1 MTPINTCQRAL
12 CLAAWGAFKHQAAGA
27 TPAAVALAQPA
38 LRALAALATAVL
50 TLAALGTHAAAV
62 AQPVKLGE
70 GTYFL
75 APKAGDKAVPSAPFR
90 TEAMLKRA
98 APTSQWYS
106 TLIFNPKPEAI
117 FVQPITVKTTPA
129 GLEFAL
135 PSKEAVAS
143 VRQDVEI
150 RYPHRDAL
158 VISPLAF
165 EPGTA
170 KLAGADD
177 WSIDISMAR
186 GADDML
192 TTVARGS
199 PYASIRLS
207 RGDLRVRLPAAGQR
221 VNDTDPRVLAL
232 KVGGKA
238 YALFGPSGA
247 KWEAVSPTEWVA
259 RMPAGASYASVAA
272 LPDDKAETLALF
284 ARHAYAFIKQTRVEW
299 RYDEAASR
307 VETSFTATTQ
317 VMEGPDNGPLL
328 GLYPHQW
335 FKNPSVEGKLGPAFD
350 TVRGKLRLLAAAQF
364 KTTTAYNGFVPYW
377 PAVASSSS
385 ASPRLSELR
394 DVMQKDL
401 ATAGRELQREGKSA
415 YWAGKGLQRT
425 LKLAE
430 LFEQQADNTSRDRL
444 LDLLKKRAEDWL
456 GGNSDRGYVQVDK
469 AMGVVSIYPEEFF
482 AVTEINDHQF
492 WFGYWIRVAAE
503 LGLRDPSWIAKDRWG
518 GMIDLLIADIATTER
533 GRADFP
539 FLRNWDA
546 YEAHTWANG
555 VGVGEFGNN
564 NESSSEAI
572 NAWAGLILWG
582 ELTGNK
588 PLRDLGVYLYTSEI
602 EAINHYWFD
611 IHGLVFAPEYKNAE
625 VSQVFGGMYRHDTW
639 WIDDPRQIKGINLL
653 PLTTAHT
660 YLGRDPAFVKRSL
673 ATLPAETA
681 LWNRIAKKPSPPPPK
696 DIWQDVFA
704 QYLALAD
711 PAQALKTWERWG
723 SVELGASRSYTL
735 HFLLSLE
742 AMGTP
747 DFSVTANTPLHAV
760 FKRADGSRTY
770 LAFNARK
777 TPLDVSF
784 SDGKRLTVPPG
795 QLGRLSPAP

>member
-1 MTPINTCQRAL
+1 MTPTNTAGTGRAFGFSGL
-12 CLAAWGAFKHQAAGA
+12 SA
-27 TPAAVALAQPA
+27 P
-38 LRALAALATAVL
+38 
-50 TLAALGTHAAAV
+50 AALGGLVALGVLAV
-62 AQPVKLGE
+62 LAWVQPAQAQAVKLGA
-70 GTYFL
+70 GSYL
-75 APKAGDKAVPSAPFR
+75 LSPRAGDKTVPPAPFR

-106 TLIFNPKPEAI
+106 TLIFNPKPDPI

-135 PSKEAVAS
+135 PSKEVVNS

-158 VISPLAF
+158 VISPVAF
-165 EPGTA
+165 EPGKA

-177 WSIDISMAR
+177 WSIDISFAN
-186 GADDML
+186 GADDMRA
-192 TTVARGS
+192 TVARGH
-199 PYASIRLS
+199 PYASLQLT

-221 VNDTDPRVLAL
+221 LHGEADARVLAL
-232 KVGGKA
+232 KVGAKN
-238 YALFGPSGA
+238 YALFGPTGV
-247 KWEAVSPTEWVA
+247 KWEPVSPTEWIA
-259 RMPAGASYASVAA
+259 RLPAGAGYASVAA

-284 ARHAYAFIKQTRVEW
+284 TRHAYAFIQQTRVEW
-299 RYDEAASR
+299 RYDEAASQ
-307 VETSFTATTQ
+307 VETTFKASTK

-335 FKNPSVEGKLGPAFD
+335 FRNASVDGKLGPGFD
-350 TVRGKLRLLAAAQF
+350 TVRGKLRLLAASQF
-364 KTTTAYNGFVPYW
+364 KTTTTYNGFVPYW
-377 PAVASSSS
+377 PAITG
-385 ASPRLSELR
+385 SPRQDELK

-430 LFEQQADNTSRDRL
+430 VFEQQGDTASRDRL
-444 LDLLKKRAEDWL
+444 LDMLKKRAEEWL
-456 GGNSDRGYVQVDK
+456 GGESSRGYVQYDK
-469 AMGVVSIYPEEFF
+469 AMGMVSIYPEEFF
-482 AVTEINDHQF
+482 AITEINDHQF
-492 WFGYWIRVAAE
+492 WYGYWIRVAAE
-503 LGLRDPSWIAKDRWG
+503 VALRDPAWISKERWG
-518 GMIDLLIADIATTER
+518 GMIELLIADIATTER

-555 VGVGEFGNN
+555 VGAGVGEFGNN

-572 NAWAGLILWG
+572 NAWVGLILWG
-582 ELTGNK
+582 EVTGNK
-588 PLRDLGVYLYTSEI
+588 ALRDLGVYLYTNEI

-611 IHGLVFAPEYKNAE
+611 IHGLVFAPEYNKNVE
-625 VSQVFGGMYRHDTW
+625 VSQLFGGMYRHDTW

-653 PLTTAHT
+653 PVTTGHT
-660 YLGRDPAFVKRSL
+660 YLGRDPAFVRRSL
-673 ATLPAETA
+673 GTLPAETA

-711 PAQALKTWERWG
+711 PAAALKTWERWG

-735 HFLLSLE
+735 SFMLNLE

-747 DFSVTANTPLHAV
+747 DFTVTADTPLHAV
-760 FKRADGSRTY
+760 FKRADGSRSH

-777 TPLDVSF
+777 TPLEVKF
-784 SDGKRLTVPPG
+784 SDGTRLTVPPG
-795 QLGRLSPAP
+795 TLGRSSTRN

>member
-1 MTPINTCQRAL
+1 MTSNHTRLRAPWTVQAGRAVRTAMAAFAL
-12 CLAAWGAFKHQAAGA
+12 LAAAL
-27 TPAAVALAQPA
+27 PAA
-38 LRALAALATAVL
+38 
-50 TLAALGTHAAAV
+50 
-62 AQPVKLGE
+62 AQPVQLGA
-70 GTYFL
+70 GTYYL
-75 APKAGDKAVPSAPFR
+75 SPKSGDKAVPSAPFR

-135 PSKEAVAS
+135 PSKEVVNS

-150 RYPHRDAL
+150 RYPHRDPL
-158 VISPLAF
+158 LISPVAF

-170 KLAGADD
+170 KLANADD

-192 TTVARGS
+192 TTVARGH
-199 PYASIRLS
+199 PYASIRVT

-221 VNDTDPRVLAL
+221 LHAEADPRMLAL
-232 KVGGKA
+232 KVGTKA
-238 YALFGPSGA
+238 YALFGPTGV
-247 KWEAVSPTEWVA
+247 KWEAVSPTEWIA
-259 RMPAGASYASVAA
+259 RLPANAGYLSVAA
-272 LPDDKAETLALF
+272 LPDDKAETAALF
-284 ARHAYAFIKQTRVEW
+284 MRHAYAFIKQTRVEW
-299 RYDEAASR
+299 RYDEAASQ
-307 VETSFTATTQ
+307 VETTFKATTQ
-317 VMEGPDNGPLL
+317 VMEGSDNGPLL

-335 FKNPSVEGKLGPAFD
+335 FKNASVDGKLGPAFD
-350 TVRGKLRLLAAAQF
+350 TVRGKLRLLAAPLF
-364 KTTTAYNGFVPYW
+364 KTTTTYNGFVPYW
-377 PAVASSSS
+377 PAIT
-385 ASPRLSELR
+385 ASPRLDELK

-425 LKLAE
+425 MKLAE
-430 LFEQQADNTSRDRL
+430 LFEQQGDNANRSRL
-444 LDLLKKRAEDWL
+444 LDMLKKRAEEWL
-456 GGNSDRGYVQVDK
+456 GGDSSRGYVQYDK
-469 AMGVVSIYPEEFF
+469 SLGVVSIYPEEFF
-482 AVTEINDHQF
+482 AITEINDHQF
-492 WFGYWIRVAAE
+492 WYGYWIRVAAE
-503 LGLRDPSWIAKDRWG
+503 VGLRDPAWIAKDRWG
-518 GMIDLLIADIATTER
+518 GMIELLIADIATAER

-546 YEAHTWANG
+546 YEGHTWANG
-555 VGVGEFGNN
+555 VGAGVGEFGNN

-572 NAWAGLILWG
+572 NAWVGLILWG
-582 ELTGNK
+582 EVTGNK
-588 PLRDLGVYLYTSEI
+588 ALRDLGVYLYTNEI

-611 IHGLVFAPEYKNAE
+611 IHGQVFAPEYKNAE
-625 VSQVFGGMYRHDTW
+625 VSQIFGGMYRHDTW

-653 PLTTAHT
+653 PVTTGHT

-735 HFLLSLE
+735 HFMLSLE

-747 DFSVTANTPLHAV
+747 DFGVTADTPLHAV
-760 FKRADGSRTY
+760 FKRADGNRTY

-777 TPLDVSF
+777 TPLEVRF
-784 SDGKRLTVPPG
+784 SDGKGMTVAPG
-795 QLGRLSPAP
+795 SLGRLGPAN

>member
-1 MTPINTCQRAL
+1 MVASNTRRLAPWAL
-12 CLAAWGAFKHQAAGA
+12 
-27 TPAAVALAQPA
+27 
-38 LRALAALATAVL
+38 LAALALLATVL
-50 TLAALGTHAAAV
+50 PAAA
-62 AQPVKLGE
+62 QLVKLGA
-70 GTYFL
+70 GAYHL
-75 APKAGDKAVPSAPFR
+75 APKAGDKAVPPAPFR

-106 TLIFNPKPEAI
+106 TLIFNPKPEAL

-135 PSKEAVAS
+135 PSKEAITS

-150 RYPHRDAL
+150 RYPHRDPL
-158 VISPLAF
+158 LLSPVAF
-165 EPGTA
+165 EPGKA

-177 WSIDISMAR
+177 WSIDISFAN
-186 GADDML
+186 GADDMRAS
-192 TTVARGS
+192 VARGH
-199 PYASIRLS
+199 PYASVQLS

-221 VNDTDPRVLAL
+221 LHEQADARVLAL
-232 KVGGKA
+232 QVGAKI
-238 YALFGPSGA
+238 YALFGPTGV
-247 KWEAVSPTEWVA
+247 KWEAVSPTEWIA
-259 RMPAGASYASVAA
+259 RLPAGAGYASVAA
-272 LPDDKAETLALF
+272 LPDAQAATLALF
-284 ARHAYAFIKQTRVEW
+284 TRHAYAFIRQTRVEW
-299 RYDEAASR
+299 RYDEAASQ
-307 VETSFTATTQ
+307 VETVFKATTQ

-335 FKNPSVEGKLGPAFD
+335 FGNASVDGKLGPAFD

-364 KTTTAYNGFVPYW
+364 KTVTPYRGFVPYW
-377 PAVASSSS
+377 PGITAS
-385 ASPRLSELR
+385 AGLDRLK
-394 DVMQKDL
+394 DVMPKDL

-430 LFEQQADNTSRDRL
+430 VFEQQGDTASRDRL
-444 LDLLKKRAEDWL
+444 LDLLKKRAEEWL
-456 GGNSDRGYVQVDK
+456 GGESSRGYVQLDK
-469 AMGVVSIYPEEFF
+469 SLGVVNIYPEEFF

-503 LGLRDPSWIAKDRWG
+503 VALRDPAWIAQDKWG
-518 GMIDLLIADIATTER
+518 GIIELLIADIATTER

-555 VGVGEFGNN
+555 IGVGEFGNN

-572 NAWAGLILWG
+572 NAWVGLILWG
-582 ELTGNK
+582 EVTGNK
-588 PLRDLGVYLYTSEI
+588 ALRDLGVYLYTNEI

-653 PLTTAHT
+653 PVTTGHT

-711 PAQALKTWERWG
+711 PTEALKTWERWG

-735 HFLLSLE
+735 HFMLNLE

-747 DFSVTANTPLHAV
+747 DASVQADTPLHAV
-760 FKRADGSRTY
+760 FKRPDGSRTY

-777 TPLDVSF
+777 TPLEVRF

-795 QLGRLSPAP
+795 TLGRLGAGN

>member
-1 MTPINTCQRAL
+1 MTPTNTRQPTPWTGRVAHRAM
-12 CLAAWGAFKHQAAGA
+12 
-27 TPAAVALAQPA
+27 AAVAVL
-38 LRALAALATAVL
+38 AVL
-50 TLAALGTHAAAV
+50 AVVLPAA
-62 AQPVKLGE
+62 AQPVKLGA

-75 APKAGDKAVPSAPFR
+75 SPKAGDKAVPSAPFR

-98 APTSQWYS
+98 APTNQWYS
-106 TLIFNPKPEAI
+106 TLIFSPKPEAI

-135 PSKEAVAS
+135 PSKEVVNS

-150 RYPHRDAL
+150 RYPHRDPL
-158 VISPLAF
+158 VISPVAF
-165 EPGTA
+165 EAGTA
-170 KLAGADD
+170 KLANADD

-192 TTVARGS
+192 TTVARGH
-199 PYASIRLS
+199 PYASIKVT

-221 VNDTDPRVLAL
+221 LHIEADPRVLAL
-232 KVGGKA
+232 KVGAKA
-238 YALFGPSGA
+238 YALFGPTGV
-247 KWEAVSPTEWVA
+247 KWEPVSPTEWIA
-259 RMPAGASYASVAA
+259 RLPANAGYLSVAA
-272 LPDDKAETLALF
+272 LPDEKAETLALF
-284 ARHAYAFIKQTRVEW
+284 TRHAYAFIRQTRVEW
-299 RYDEAASR
+299 RYDEATSQ
-307 VETSFTATTQ
+307 VETTFKATTQ

-335 FKNPSVEGKLGPAFD
+335 FRNASVDGKLGATFD
-350 TVRGKLRLLAAAQF
+350 TVRGKLRLLAASQF
-364 KTTTAYNGFVPYW
+364 KTTTTYNGFVPYW
-377 PAVASSSS
+377 PAIT
-385 ASPRLSELR
+385 ASPRLSELK
-394 DVMQKDL
+394 DVMEKDL
-401 ATAGRELQREGKSA
+401 ATAGREMMRQGKSA

-430 LFEQQADNTSRDRL
+430 VFEQQGDPASRDRL
-444 LDLLKKRAEDWL
+444 LDMLKKRAEDWL
-456 GGNSDRGYVQVDK
+456 GGNSDRGYVQLDK
-469 AMGVVSIYPEEFF
+469 SMGLVSIYPDEFF
-482 AVTEINDHQF
+482 AITEINDHHF
-492 WFGYWIRVAAE
+492 WYGYFIRVAAE
-503 LGLRDPSWIAKDRWG
+503 VALRDPAWIAKDRWG
-518 GMIDLLIADIATTER
+518 GMIDLLVADIATTER

-546 YEAHTWANG
+546 YESHTWANG
-555 VGVGEFGNN
+555 IGVGEFGNN

-582 ELTGNK
+582 EVTGNK
-588 PLRDLGVYLYTSEI
+588 ALRDLGVYLYTNEI

-611 IHGLVFAPEYKNAE
+611 IHGQVFAPEYKNAE
-625 VSQVFGGMYRHDTW
+625 VSLVFGGMYRHDTW

-653 PLTTAHT
+653 PVTTAHT

-696 DIWQDVFA
+696 DIWQDIFA

-735 HFLLSLE
+735 HFMLNLE

-747 DFSVTANTPLHAV
+747 DFSVTADTPLHGV

-777 TPLDVSF
+777 TPLEVKF
-784 SDGKRLTVPPG
+784 SDGQRLSVAPG
-795 QLGRLSPAP
+795 TLGRATSAK

>member
-1 MTPINTCQRAL
+1 MTPTKTRLIGHLSGHLIARL
-12 CLAAWGAFKHQAAGA
+12 G
-27 TPAAVALAQPA
+27 V
-38 LRALAALATAVL
+38 LAALVL
-50 TLAALGTHAAAV
+50 ALPAL
-62 AQPVKLGE
+62 AQPVKLGA

-75 APKAGDKAVPSAPFR
+75 SPKAGDKSVPPAPFR
-90 TEAMLKRA
+90 TEAMLQRA

-106 TLIFNPKPEAI
+106 TLVFNPKPEAI

-135 PSKEAVAS
+135 PSKEAVNS

-150 RYPHRDAL
+150 RYPHRDPL
-158 VISPLAF
+158 LITPLAF

-170 KLAGADD
+170 KLANADD

-186 GADDML
+186 GADDMR
-192 TTVARGS
+192 TTVARGH
-199 PYASIRLS
+199 PYAAIRLT
-207 RGDLRVRLPAAGQR
+207 RGDVRLRLPAAGER
-221 VNDTDPRVLAL
+221 LHASADARVLAL
-232 KVGGKA
+232 QLGSKA
-238 YALFGPSGA
+238 YALFGPTGV
-247 KWEAVSPTEWVA
+247 KWEQASPTEWIA
-259 RMPAGASYASVAA
+259 RMPAGSGYLSVAG
-272 LPDDKAETLALF
+272 LPDAKAETLALF
-284 ARHAYAFIKQTRVEW
+284 TRHAYAFIRQTRVAW

-307 VETSFTATTQ
+307 VETTFTATTQ

-335 FKNPSVEGKLGPAFD
+335 FRNASVEGKLGPAFS
-350 TVRGKLRLLAAAQF
+350 TVRGQIRLLAASQF
-364 KTTTAYNGFVPYW
+364 STTTTYNGFVPYW
-377 PAVASSSS
+377 PGIT
-385 ASPRLSELR
+385 ASPRLDQLK

-401 ATAGRELQREGKSA
+401 ATAGRELQREGRSA

-425 LKLAE
+425 VKLAE
-430 LFEQQADNTSRDRL
+430 VFEQQGDVASRDRL
-444 LDLLKKRAEDWL
+444 LDMAKKRAEEWL
-456 GGNSDRGYVQVDK
+456 SGESSRGYVQLDK
-469 AMGVVSIYPEEFF
+469 SLGVVSIYPEEFF
-482 AVTEINDHQF
+482 AITEINDHQF
-492 WFGYWIRVAAE
+492 WFGYWIRTAAE
-503 LGLRDPSWIAKDRWG
+503 VALRDPAWIAKDRWG
-518 GMIDLLIADIATTER
+518 GMIELLIADIATMER

-546 YEAHTWANG
+546 YESHTWANG
-555 VGVGEFGNN
+555 IGVGEFGNN

-572 NAWAGLILWG
+572 NAWIGLILWG
-582 ELTGNK
+582 EITGNK
-588 PLRDLGVYLYTSEI
+588 PLRDLGIYLYTNEI

-653 PLTTAHT
+653 PVTTGHT
-660 YLGRDPAFVKRSL
+660 YMGRDPAFVKRSL

-696 DIWQDVFA
+696 DIWQDIFA
-704 QYLALAD
+704 MYLALAD
-711 PAQALKTWERWG
+711 PAEALKTWERWG

-735 HFLLSLE
+735 HFMLNLE

-770 LAFNARK
+770 LAFNARN
-777 TPLDVSF
+777 TPLEVSF
-784 SDGKRLTVPPG
+784 SDGQRLTVAPG
-795 QLGRLSPAP
+795 TLGRASAAR

>member
-1 MTPINTCQRAL
+1 MTPTFTRRPAL
-12 CLAAWGAFKHQAAGA
+12 WAAWAA
-27 TPAAVALAQPA
+27 
-38 LRALAALATAVL
+38 AALAVL
-50 TLAALGTHAAAV
+50 GCALPVA

-75 APKAGDKAVPSAPFR
+75 APKSGDKAVPRAPFR
-90 TEAMLKRA
+90 TEAMLQRA

-106 TLIFNPKPEAI
+106 TLAFNPKPEAI
-117 FVQPITVKTTPA
+117 FVQPITVKATPA

-135 PSKEAVAS
+135 PSKEAVTS

-150 RYPHRDAL
+150 RYPHRD
-158 VISPLAF
+158 PLLIAPTAF

-170 KLAGADD
+170 KLANADD

-186 GADDML
+186 GADDMR
-192 TTVARGS
+192 TTVARGN
-199 PYASIRLS
+199 PYAAIQVT

-221 VNDTDPRVLAL
+221 LHAEADPRALAL
-232 KVGGKA
+232 KVGAKT
-238 YALFGPSGA
+238 YALFGPTGV
-247 KWEAVSPTEWVA
+247 KWEAVSPTEWLA
-259 RMPAGASYASVAA
+259 RLPAGAGYLSVAA

-299 RYDEAASR
+299 RYDEAASQ
-307 VETSFTATTQ
+307 VETTFKATTQ

-335 FKNPSVEGKLGPAFD
+335 FRNASVEGKLGPAFD
-350 TVRGKLRLLAAAQF
+350 TVRGQVRLLAASQF
-364 KTTTAYNGFVPYW
+364 KTTLRYNGFVPHW
-377 PAVASSSS
+377 PAVA
-385 ASPRLSELR
+385 ASPRLGDL
-394 DVMQKDL
+394 KDL
-401 ATAGRELQREGKSA
+401 MERDLSTAGRELQRIGKSA

-425 LKLAE
+425 MKLAE
-430 LFEQQADNTSRDRL
+430 LYEQQGDNAKRDRL

-469 AMGVVSIYPEEFF
+469 AMGVVSIYPDEFF
-482 AVTEINDHQF
+482 AVGEINDHHF
-492 WFGYWIRVAAE
+492 WYGYFIRTAAE
-503 LGLRDPSWIAKDRWG
+503 VALRDPAWIAKDRWG
-518 GMIDLLIADIATTER
+518 GMIELLIADIATTER
-533 GRADFP
+533 GRADAP

-555 VGVGEFGNN
+555 IGVGEFGNN
-564 NESSSEAI
+564 NESSSESI

-582 ELTGNK
+582 EVTGNK
-588 PLRDLGVYLYTSEI
+588 ALRDLGIYLFTNEI
-602 EAINHYWFD
+602 ESINHYWFN

-653 PLTTAHT
+653 PVTSVHT

-673 ATLPAETA
+673 ATLPAETE

-696 DIWQDVFA
+696 DIWQDIFA
-704 QYLALAD
+704 KYLALAD
-711 PAQALKTWERWG
+711 PTEALKTWDRWG
-723 SVELGASRSYTL
+723 SVEAGDSRSHTL
-735 HFLLSLE
+735 NFMLSLE

-747 DFSVTANTPLHAV
+747 DFSITADTPLHAV
-760 FKRADGSRTY
+760 FKRADGQRTY
-770 LAFNARK
+770 LAFNARA
-777 TPLDVSF
+777 TPIEVRF
-784 SDGKRLTVPPG
+784 SDGQRLTVAPG
-795 QLGRLSPAP
+795 QLAQAQAR

>member
-1 MTPINTCQRAL
+1 MTPAHTRRIAL
-12 CLAAWGAFKHQAAGA
+12 WALVATRSFKAVQAIQAMPTLLARHA
-27 TPAAVALAQPA
+27 TWM
-38 LRALAALATAVL
+38 ALAAAAAFAAVL
-50 TLAALGTHAAAV
+50 PAA
-62 AQPVKLGE
+62 AQPVKLGA

-75 APKAGDKAVPSAPFR
+75 SPKSGDKALMQAPFR

-106 TLIFNPKPEAI
+106 TLVFSATPNPI
-117 FVQPITVKTTPA
+117 FVQPITIKTTPA

-135 PSKEAVAS
+135 PSKEVVNS

-150 RYPHRDAL
+150 RYPHRDPL
-158 VISPLAF
+158 LISPVAF

-170 KLAGADD
+170 KLANADD

-186 GADDML
+186 DADDMR
-192 TTVARGS
+192 TTVARGN
-199 PYASIRLS
+199 PFASIRVN
-207 RGDLRVRLPAAGQR
+207 RGDLRVRLPSAGQR
-221 VNDTDPRVLAL
+221 VQTEADARLLAL
-232 KVGGKA
+232 KVGAKH
-238 YALFGPSGA
+238 YALFGPTGV
-247 KWEAVSPTEWVA
+247 KWESVSPTEWIA
-259 RMPAGASYASVAA
+259 RLPAGSGYLSVAG

-284 ARHAYAFIKQTRVEW
+284 SRHAYAFIKQTRVAW
-299 RYDEAASR
+299 RYDEATSL
-307 VETSFTATTQ
+307 VETTFKATTQ

-335 FKNPSVEGKLGPAFD
+335 FKNASVDGKLGPAFD
-350 TVRGKLRLLAAAQF
+350 TVRGKLRMLAASEF
-364 KTTTAYNGFVPYW
+364 KTQHNFQGFVPYW
-377 PAVASSSS
+377 PGIT
-385 ASPRLSELR
+385 ASPRLDDLK
-394 DVMQKDL
+394 DVMSKD
-401 ATAGRELQREGKSA
+401 ASTAGREMQREGRSA

-430 LFEQQADNTSRDRL
+430 VFEQQGDNATRDRL
-444 LDLLKKRAEDWL
+444 LDMVKKRAEEWL
-456 GGNSDRGYVQVDK
+456 GGNSSRGYVAYDK
-469 AMGVVSIYPEEFF
+469 AMGVVSIYPDEFF
-482 AVTEINDHQF
+482 AVAEINDRHF
-492 WFGYWIRVAAE
+492 WYGYWIRVAAE
-503 LGLRDPSWIAKDRWG
+503 IALRDPAWIAKDAWG
-518 GMIDLLIADIATTER
+518 GMIELLISDIATVER
-533 GRADFP
+533 GRPDFP

-555 VGVGEFGNN
+555 IGSGVGEFGNN
-564 NESSSEAI
+564 NESSSESI

-582 ELTGNK
+582 EVTGNTA
-588 PLRDLGVYLYTSEI
+588 LRDLGIYLYVNEV

-653 PLTTAHT
+653 PVTTAHT
-660 YLGRDPAFVKRSL
+660 YLGRDPAFVKRNL
-673 ATLPAETA
+673 GTLPAETA

-711 PAQALKTWERWG
+711 PTEALKSWERWG

-735 HFLLSLE
+735 HYMLGLE

-747 DFSVTANTPLHAV
+747 DFSVTADTPLYAV
-760 FKRADGSRTY
+760 FKRANGSRSY
-770 LAFNARK
+770 HAFNARK
-777 TPLDVSF
+777 TPLEVTF
-784 SDGKRLTVPPG
+784 SDGKRMTVAPG
-795 QLGRLSPAP
+795 ALGRLSGSN

>member
-1 MTPINTCQRAL
+1 MNPVKTRAW
-12 CLAAWGAFKHQAAGA
+12 AAWTDSAGRVA
-27 TPAAVALAQPA
+27 CAVLT
-38 LRALAALATAVL
+38 ATAVL
-50 TLAALGTHAAAV
+50 ASAMPAS

-75 APKAGDKAVPSAPFR
+75 APKAGDKAVPAAPFR
-90 TEAMLKRA
+90 TEAMLQRA
-98 APTSQWYS
+98 APTNQWYS
-106 TLIFNPKPEAI
+106 TLAFSPKPEAI
-117 FVQPITVKTTPA
+117 FVQPITVKATPA

-150 RYPHRDAL
+150 RYPHRDPL
-158 VISPLAF
+158 LISPVAF

-192 TTVARGS
+192 TTVARGH
-199 PYASIRLS
+199 PYASIRVT
-207 RGDLRVRLPAAGQR
+207 RGDLRLRLPAAGQR
-221 VNDTDPRVLAL
+221 LHAEADPRVLAL
-232 KVGGKA
+232 KVGAKS
-238 YALFGPSGA
+238 YALFGPTGV
-247 KWEAVSPTEWVA
+247 KWEPVSPTEWIA
-259 RMPAGASYASVAA
+259 RLPANAGYLSVGA
-272 LPDDKAETLALF
+272 LPDDKAETLTLF
-284 ARHAYAFIKQTRVEW
+284 TRHAYAFIKQTRVEW
-299 RYDEAASR
+299 RYDEASSQ
-307 VETSFTATTQ
+307 VETTFKATTQ
-317 VMEGPDNGPLL
+317 VMEGPDHGPLL

-335 FKNPSVEGKLGPAFD
+335 FRNASVDGKLGPAFD
-350 TVRGKLRLLAAAQF
+350 TVRGQLKLLAASQF
-364 KTTTAYNGFVPYW
+364 KTTTTYNGFVPYW
-377 PAVASSSS
+377 PAIT
-385 ASPRLSELR
+385 ASPRADELK

-401 ATAGRELQREGKSA
+401 STAGRELLRQGRSA
-415 YWAGKGLQRT
+415 YWQGKGLQRT

-430 LFEQQADNTSRDRL
+430 VFEQQGDTASRDRL
-444 LDLLKKRAEDWL
+444 LEMLKKRAEEWL
-456 GGNSDRGYVQVDK
+456 GGNSDRGYVAYDK
-469 AMGVVSIYPEEFF
+469 SMGLVSIYPDEFF
-482 AVTEINDHQF
+482 AVAEINDHHF
-492 WFGYWIRVAAE
+492 WYGYWIRTAAE
-503 LGLRDPSWIAKDRWG
+503 VALRDPAWIAKDRWG

-546 YEAHTWANG
+546 YESHTWANG
-555 VGVGEFGNN
+555 IGVGEFGNN
-564 NESSSEAI
+564 NESSSESI
-572 NAWAGLILWG
+572 NAWTGLILWG
-582 ELTGNK
+582 EVTGNK
-588 PLRDLGVYLYTSEI
+588 ALRDLGIYLYTSEI

-625 VSQVFGGMYRHDTW
+625 VSLVFGGMYRHDTW

-653 PLTTAHT
+653 PVTTAHT

-681 LWNRIAKKPSPPPPK
+681 LWNRIAKKPNPPPPK

-735 HFLLSLE
+735 HFMLNLE

-747 DFSVTANTPLHAV
+747 DFSVSADTPLHAV
-760 FKRADGSRTY
+760 FKRADGTRTY

-777 TPLDVSF
+777 TPLEVRF
-784 SDGKRLTVPPG
+784 SDGQRLSVAPG
-795 QLGRLSPAP
+795 TLGRRSAP

>member
-1 MTPINTCQRAL
+1 MASQAVSAQKGKAMTPTNSGR
-12 CLAAWGAFKHQAAGA
+12 
-27 TPAAVALAQPA
+27 LAQWVGS
-38 LRALAALATAVL
+38 AALAVLAVVL
-50 TLAALGTHAAAV
+50 PAT
-62 AQPVKLGE
+62 AQPVKLGA

-75 APKAGDKAVPSAPFR
+75 SPKAGDKAVPPAPFR

-106 TLIFNPKPEAI
+106 TLIFNPKPDPI

-135 PSKEAVAS
+135 PSKEVVNS

-150 RYPHRDAL
+150 RYPHRD
-158 VISPLAF
+158 PLLIAPVAF

-192 TTVARGS
+192 TTVARGH
-199 PYASIRLS
+199 PYASIRVT

-221 VNDTDPRVLAL
+221 LHAEADPRVLAL
-232 KVGGKA
+232 KVGAKA
-238 YALFGPSGA
+238 YALFGPTGV
-247 KWEAVSPTEWVA
+247 KWEPVSPTEWIA
-259 RMPAGASYASVAA
+259 RLPANAGFLSVAG
-272 LPDDKAETLALF
+272 LPDDKTDTLALF
-284 ARHAYAFIKQTRVEW
+284 TRHAYAFIKQTRVEW
-299 RYDEAASR
+299 RYDETSSQ
-307 VETSFTATTQ
+307 VETTFKATTQ

-335 FKNPSVEGKLGPAFD
+335 FRNASVDGKLGATYD
-350 TVRGKLRLLAAAQF
+350 TVRGKLRLLAAPQF
-364 KTTTAYNGFVPYW
+364 KTTTTYNGFVPYW
-377 PAVASSSS
+377 PGIT
-385 ASPRLSELR
+385 ASPRLDELK

-430 LFEQQADNTSRDRL
+430 VFEQQGDNASRDRL
-444 LDLLKKRAEDWL
+444 LNMLKKRAEEWL

-469 AMGVVSIYPEEFF
+469 SMGVVSIYPEEFF

-492 WFGYWIRVAAE
+492 WFGYWIRTAAE
-503 LGLRDPSWIAKDRWG
+503 VALRDPAWIAKENWG
-518 GMIDLLIADIATTER
+518 GMIELLIADIATTER

-555 VGVGEFGNN
+555 IGAGVGEFGNN

-582 ELTGNK
+582 EVTGNK
-588 PLRDLGVYLYTSEI
+588 ALRDLGIYLYTNEI

-625 VSQVFGGMYRHDTW
+625 VSQLFGGMYRHDTW

-653 PLTTAHT
+653 PVTTAHT
-660 YLGRDPAFVKRSL
+660 YMGRDPAFVKRSL

-681 LWNRIAKKPSPPPPK
+681 LWNRIAKKPDNPPPK
-696 DIWQDVFA
+696 DVWQDVFA

-735 HFLLSLE
+735 HFMLSLE

-747 DFSVTANTPLHAV
+747 DFSVTADTPLHAV

-777 TPLDVSF
+777 TPLEVKF
-784 SDGKRLTVPPG
+784 SDGKRLTVAPG
-795 QLGRLSPAP
+795 TLGHLGAAN